1 MSTAMADARTALFG
15 LGNGRTADAFQC
27 TAVDGRKLLC
37 GLQERHRVHRAP
49 IDAHF
54 IMKMASGGPAGGT
67 HAGDHVA
74 ALHLLAFTDQ
84 NLGKMPIAR
93 FNAPAMGKV
102 DHVAI
107 AAAPARLDR
116 KSPRLNSSH

>member
-1 MSTAMADARTALFG
+1 MPTAMADARTALFG
-15 LGNGRTADAFQC
+15 LGNGRTADALQC

-67 HAGDHVA
+67 HPVDHVT
-74 ALHLLAFTDQ
+74 ALPLLAFTDQ
-84 NLGKMPIAR
+84 NLGKLPLSR
-93 FNAPAMGKV
+93 FNDLAMGKSHLFAL
-102 DHVAI
+102 DP
-107 AAAPARLDR
+107 AP
-116 KSPRLNSSH
+116 PRL

>member
-1 MSTAMADARTALFG
+1 MPTAMADARTALFG

-74 ALHLLAFTDQ
+74 ALHLSSEEHTSELQALMRIPYAVF
-84 NLGKMPIAR
+84 
-93 FNAPAMGKV
+93 
-102 DHVAI
+102 
-107 AAAPARLDR
+107 RL
-116 KSPRLNSSH
+116 KKKQH